1 MEGARD
7 RVSDYIVSLRKKA
20 EIEIFY

>member
-7 RVSDYIVSLRKKA
+7 RVSDYIASLRKKA